1 MQYDFATLT
10 QRRGT
15 NSMKW
20 NGPENEL
27 PAWVADMDF
36 QTAPAITK
44 AVMEKARKGIF
55 GYSWI
60 PESLLGT
67 VASWWTRRY
76 GWTMRHEWMHFATGV
91 MPSIHSIVKSLTA
104 PGDGVVVMTP
114 VYHCFF
120 HAIEWNGRVVR
131 EAPLAFENGAYRF
144 DPAVLEAALKEPS
157 TTLLLLCN
165 PHNPTGEL
173 WTCEELAE
181 IGRLAAQYGV
191 PVVSD
196 EIHCDLTDPG
206 SVYTP
211 FASVNEECA
220 QNAIVTISPSKTFNI
235 PGINTSFVVIPN
247 PALRNRV
254 FWGLDRDQVGFPS
267 AIAIEATEAAYGEG
281 EAWVEEV
288 REVLARNK
296 ERVVSFIHAELP
308 QLKATHREATYLV
321 WVDCSAVT
329 DDADKL
335 VEHIRRTTGLVVSPG
350 SQFRGNGRA
359 WIRLNPATQPERLE
373 EILRRFAEGVRTFAA

>member
-1 MQYDFATLT
+1 MQYDFTTLT
-10 QRRGT
+10 ERRGT

-20 NGPENEL
+20 KGPEKEL

-36 QTAPAITK
+36 RTAPAITE
-44 AVMEKARKGIF
+44 AVMEKVGKGIF

-60 PESLLGT
+60 PESLLDT
-67 VASWWTRRY
+67 VSAWWSRRY

-91 MPSIHSIVKSLTA
+91 MPAIHSIVKSLTA

-131 EAPLAFENGAYRF
+131 EAPLHFENGAYRF
-144 DPAVLEAALKEPS
+144 DPEALEAALKEPA

-173 WTCEELAE
+173 WTREELAE
-181 IGRLAAQYGV
+181 IGRLAAKYGV

-220 QNAIVTISPSKTFNI
+220 QNAIVTVSPSKTFNI
-235 PGINTSFVVIPN
+235 PGINTSFVIVPN
-247 PALRNRV
+247 EGLRGRV

-267 AIAIEATEAAYGEG
+267 AIAIEATEAAYGKG

-296 ERVVSFIHAELP
+296 ERVVSFLHKELP
-308 QLKATHREATYLV
+308 QLHVTHREATYLV
-321 WVDCSAVT
+321 WIDCSAVT

-335 VEHIRRTTGLVVSPG
+335 VEHIHKTTGLVVSPG